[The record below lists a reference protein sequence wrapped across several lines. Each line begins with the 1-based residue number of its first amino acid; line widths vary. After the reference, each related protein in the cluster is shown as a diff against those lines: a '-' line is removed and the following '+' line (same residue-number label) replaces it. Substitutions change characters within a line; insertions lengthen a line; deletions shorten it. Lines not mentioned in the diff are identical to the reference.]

1 MYWSDFHFK
10 KRVNIVALIFIL
22 FEKAKY
28 VGNELPSCMFK
39 NAAKL
44 AIMSHKNV
52 IDAEFKW
59 KKQKAKKN

>member
-1 MYWSDFHFK
+1 MFWSEFHFK

-52 IDAEFKW
+52 IDAEFK
-59 KKQKAKKN
+59 